1 VTCAVVRRVNPMF
14 RLGGLKGMIVSIR
27 SLLKGVPVRRL
38 LAVVLA
44 AATMT
49 LAVTTPA
56 FALYH
61 DRIGSPVLHV
71 LADLATVGALMVP
84 IALLYRSARR
94 TR

>member
-1 VTCAVVRRVNPMF
+1 
-14 RLGGLKGMIVSIR
+14 MIVSIR
-27 SLLKGVPVRRL
+27 SLPKGAPVRRL

-56 FALYH
+56 FASYH
-61 DRIGSPVLHV
+61 DRIGSPALHA
-71 LADLATVGALMVP
+71 LADLATVAVLMAP
-84 IALLYRSARR
+84 IVLLYRSARR